1 MFSTCQEKVIRFS
14 VPGSRFR
21 DVMANDD
28 AELPAFER
36 RTLELMNPFLYKIF
50 LLFYRFT
57 IYYQYSCSQ
66 NQIFAKGA
74 S

>member
-1 MFSTCQEKVIRFS
+1 
-14 VPGSRFR
+14 
-21 DVMANDD
+21 MANDD

-50 LLFYRFT
+50 LLFDRFT